1 MTNDRGGLYLVKRAL
16 KITRQTGRRM
26 SGDELKCNH
35 QKKCLKLSS
44 YMCRHCGILRKLWF
58 PGQSGRPLAPGQS
71 SPFLFLLLLLFW
83 RGNIDNP
90 SWNSF
95 EIQNITPHCK
105 ILFVLFVNYWLLL
118 FSVDLFSVLQEL
130 RPVNRITWFLSPIS
144 AQKHRLSQK
153 WVVYIYM

>member
-44 YMCRHCGILRKLWF
+44 YMCRHCGILRKLRF

-71 SPFLFLLLLLFW
+71 SPFLLFLLLLFW
-83 RGNIDNP
+83 RGKLIIHLGTALKFRT
-90 SWNSF
+90 SHHTVKYF
-95 EIQNITPHCK
+95 Y
-105 ILFVLFVNYWLLL
+105 LFVNYWLLL